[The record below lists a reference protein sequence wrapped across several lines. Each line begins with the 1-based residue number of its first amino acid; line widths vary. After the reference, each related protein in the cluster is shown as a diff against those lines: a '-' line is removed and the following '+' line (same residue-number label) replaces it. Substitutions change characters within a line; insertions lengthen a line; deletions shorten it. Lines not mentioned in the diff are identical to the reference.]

1 VSGTPR
7 PGPARV
13 ALAEGEVEV
22 LVVPGQ
28 AGSPTRPALVLLHEG
43 LGSIGLWRGFPA
55 ALAERTRRTT
65 VVWSRHGHGG
75 SAPARLPRAVDY
87 LHHEA
92 LAALP
97 ELLDHLTP
105 EHPGCAAPVLV
116 GHSDGASIALI
127 HAGTS
132 GRPVTGVVAL
142 APHVV
147 VEERS
152 LAGIRSAREQYR
164 SSDLPRR
171 LARHHRDADATFW
184 GWNDVWLSPAFATW
198 NIEDI
203 LPGVTAPVLSVQCA
217 DDGYGTLD
225 QLARVAAGVAGPVT
239 ELVLPTGGH
248 SPHLAHPDTVA
259 AAVAAFVADLP
270 APPL

>member
-1 VSGTPR
+1 M
-7 PGPARV
+7 
-13 ALAEGEVEV
+13 ALADGEVEV
-22 LVVPGQ
+22 VVVPARSG
-28 AGSPTRPALVLLHEG
+28 AANGPALVLLHEG
-43 LGSIGLWRGFPA
+43 LGSIGLWRGFPS
-55 ALAERTRRTT
+55 ALADRIGATI

-75 SAPARLPRAVDY
+75 SAPARLPRPVGY

-92 LAALP
+92 VTVLP
-97 ELLDHLTP
+97 ELLGYLTP

-132 GRPVTGVVAL
+132 GHRVAGVVAL
-142 APHVV
+142 APHVM

-152 LAGIRSAREQYR
+152 LAGIRQARDQYR
-164 SSDLPRR
+164 STDLRGR

-184 GWNDVWLSPAFATW
+184 GWNDVWLSPAFAAW
-198 NIEDI
+198 NIEDA

-217 DDGYGTLD
+217 DDEYGTLD
-225 QLARVAAGVAGPVT
+225 QLARIAAGVAGPVT
-239 ELVLPTGGH
+239 ELVLPAGGH

-259 AAVAAFVADLP
+259 AAVAAFVRDLHSP
-270 APPL
+270 SS